1 MKKKTIIITILLIII
16 SIGLLLFSTGGKI
29 TGIILNDYSL
39 SHDGKVMSIKV
50 GLASSMGYVRS
61 VKERQDDNKIY
72 LTFYSTYGLNS
83 DFGANDEF
91 KIDLKPSIN
100 EIYFYR
106 GDSGYK
112 LVLQKNEET
121 NEWN

>member
-1 MKKKTIIITILLIII
+1 MKKRTFIIILLIIV
-16 SIGLLLFSTGGKI
+16 SIGFLLLSTGGKI

-39 SHDGKVMSIKV
+39 SHDGNVMTIKV

-91 KIDLKPSIN
+91 QIELKPSIN